1 PKACQSNALPLSYP
15 VSLRI
20 FILFHPSPTHET
32 WQYETGVI
40 PFNPDRKVDAG
51 AQHEDLHTGVEP
63 WGQRGRQAASMAQQ
77 RHHQSL
83 SSQGLLSCGATQ
95 LPASTLQPT
104 VKTLAALSLPLET

>member
-1 PKACQSNALPLSYP
+1 M
-15 VSLRI
+15 SLRI

-63 WGQRGRQAASMAQQ
+63 WGQRGRQAASTQETWSKRSSNGQVRVAPD
-77 RHHQSL
+77 RDSSL
-83 SSQGLLSCGATQ
+83 WRCPEVGVTSVLRNRKKRMRPVQEEVG
-95 LPASTLQPT
+95 
-104 VKTLAALSLPLET
+104 VIR